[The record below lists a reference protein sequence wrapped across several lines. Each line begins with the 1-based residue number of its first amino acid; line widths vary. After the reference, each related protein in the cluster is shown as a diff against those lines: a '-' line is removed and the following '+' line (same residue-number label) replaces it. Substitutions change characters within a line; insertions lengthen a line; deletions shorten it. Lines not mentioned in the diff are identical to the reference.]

1 MLENR
6 RDFLKTAAA
15 STAGVLGAMGLG
27 ATTAE
32 ARPAKK
38 AKYDLI
44 IAGAGCGGLVCGI
57 RAAELGLKPLVL
69 EKMPMPA
76 GNAIYAAGFLLGI
89 NTSFQKAKGVPPDT
103 VEAFYKDMM
112 TVSQQQAIPAL
123 TRKVAEDCT
132 KLLEWLH
139 SSCGVNFSTGAKLV
153 WPQLTRSHLVVGE
166 TKPGGAQLIKNLLTR
181 AKALG
186 VECRFSTKVISLL
199 ADPKTGSCCGVRVK
213 SKKGVEEI
221 HSRAGV
227 VIATGGF
234 SANQALITA
243 FCGSAAAKMPIRGS
257 RIVAGENIT
266 LTAPFLPKVMHVD
279 QYHCGPIHGPTG
291 ANPLNIVNNGVCVN
305 KEGKRFTNEGQT
317 YVQMSRDVA
326 AMTPDNWAYMVCDQT
341 TRDLPILKNDWDS
354 YARLG
359 APVFTG
365 NTIEEVAQKAGIN
378 PEVLSETIK
387 GFNDAVTKKT
397 AATELT
403 PPNTLETVHPVEK
416 APFYIV
422 PFQGGMTAT
431 FGGPVINTNGQV
443 LDTENQPI
451 EGLFAAG
458 NACGGIFYDNY
469 VGGAQLTAA
478 GVFGL
483 AIAEYVKANLK

>member
-365 NTIEEVAQKAGIN
+365 NTIE
-378 PEVLSETIK
+378 
-387 GFNDAVTKKT
+387 
-397 AATELT
+397 
-403 PPNTLETVHPVEK
+403 TVHPVEK